1 MEVML
6 IKPPTSNDYDG
17 YTVSIGYVRALLE
30 YVEQCGYA
38 AEKICSSQQLP
49 EIREAPS
56 SARFSVSE
64 WHALMATAESL
75 LGDPCLALTMSEHL
89 KPWNIGLVGF
99 MTMTSSTLE
108 EVGKVSCRYHH
119 LLNDLESVEGTLH
132 PDHFAL
138 RIRQVTPLTDP
149 RITLL
154 TIGAWAW
161 QARLLTGK
169 STLAFDVDF
178 VFSSPGREEQFTRV
192 FGGAA
197 RFNQSDN
204 ALMGSLSYLN
214 LPVVQQ
220 EPSLNRILH
229 QQAEH
234 QVDQH
239 AMSSGSFL
247 AKLENLLA
255 LQMGEKEISLVAL
268 ADALDMAPRTLQ
280 NRLEA
285 VGLTFRDVVD
295 RVRKNMALKYLNDSR
310 LSLFQIALML
320 GFANQS
326 SFHHAFK
333 RWTGQPP
340 GEFRRFQ

>member
-1 MEVML
+1 ML
-6 IKPPTSNDYDG
+6 IKPQIPNDYDG

-30 YVEQCGYA
+30 YAEQCGHA
-38 AEKICSSQQLP
+38 AEEICAPQQLP

-56 SARFSVSE
+56 SARFPVSE
-64 WHALMATAESL
+64 WHALMTTAESL
-75 LGDPCLALTMSEHL
+75 LEDPCLALTMAEHL

-99 MTMTSSTLE
+99 MTMTSSTLQ

-119 LLNDLESVEGTLH
+119 LLNDLESVQGELRGEQ
-132 PDHFAL
+132 FAL
-138 RIRQVTPLTDP
+138 SIQQVTPLIDP

-161 QARLLTGK
+161 QARMLTGK
-169 STLAFDVDF
+169 SNLVFDVNF
-178 VFSSPGREEQFTRV
+178 VFSSPGREDQFTRV
-192 FGGAA
+192 FGGTT
-197 RFNQSDN
+197 RFKQSEN
-204 ALMGSLSYLN
+204 ALLGSSSYLN
-214 LPVVQQ
+214 LPVIQQ

-234 QVDQH
+234 QVGQH

-247 AKLENLLA
+247 ARLENLLA
-255 LQMGEKEISLVAL
+255 LQMGEKEVSLVAM

-280 NRLEA
+280 NRLEG

-295 RVRKNMALKYLNDSR
+295 RVRKNLALKYLNDSR

>member
-1 MEVML
+1 MEAML

-38 AEKICSSQQLP
+38 AEEICSPRQVP
-49 EIREAPS
+49 EIRESPS

-75 LGDPCLALTMSEHL
+75 LEDPCLALTMSEHL

-99 MTMTSSTLE
+99 LTMTSSTLE
-108 EVGKVSCRYHH
+108 EVGKVTCRYHH
-119 LLNDLESVEGTLH
+119 LLNDLESAQGMLNH
-132 PDHFAL
+132 DQFAL
-138 RIRQVTPLTDP
+138 KIRQVTPLTDP

-161 QARLLTGK
+161 QARLLTGR

-178 VFSSPGREEQFTRV
+178 AISSPGREEQFARV
-192 FGGAA
+192 FGGTV
-197 RFNQSDN
+197 RFNQSGS
-204 ALMGSLSYLN
+204 ALKGSLSYLS
-214 LPVVQQ
+214 LPVIQQ
-220 EPSLNRILH
+220 EPSLHRILH

-234 QVDQH
+234 QVDQQ
-239 AMSSGSFL
+239 AMSSGTLL

-255 LQMGEKEISLVAL
+255 LKMGDKEISLAAL
-268 ADALDMAPRTLQ
+268 ADALGMAPRTLQ
-280 NRLEA
+280 NRVEG

-295 RVRKNMALKYLNDSR
+295 RVRQNMALKYLNDSR

>member
-1 MEVML
+1 ML
-6 IKPPTSNDYDG
+6 IKPQLPNDYDG

-30 YVEQCGYA
+30 YVEQCGHA
-38 AEKICSSQQLP
+38 AEKICTSKQLS
-49 EIREAPS
+49 EIRETPS
-56 SARFSVSE
+56 SARFPVSG

-75 LGDPCLALTMSEHL
+75 LDDPCLALTMSEHL

-99 MTMTSSTLE
+99 MTMTSSTLQ

-119 LLNDLESVEGTLH
+119 LLNDLESVQGALHSDQFTLSIH
-132 PDHFAL
+132 
-138 RIRQVTPLTDP
+138 QVTPLTDP

-154 TIGAWAW
+154 TTGAWAW

-169 STLAFDVDF
+169 PNLVFDVNF
-178 VFSSPGREEQFTRV
+178 VFSSLGREEQFARV
-192 FGGAA
+192 FGGTT
-197 RFNQSDN
+197 RFNQSNN
-204 ALMGSLSYLN
+204 ALMGPLSYLN

-229 QQAEH
+229 QHAEH

-247 AKLENLLA
+247 ARLENLLA
-255 LQMGEKEISLVAL
+255 LQMGEKEVSLVAL

-280 NRLEA
+280 SRLET

-295 RVRKNMALKYLNDSR
+295 RVRKNLALKYLNDSR

-320 GFANQS
+320 GFANQT

-340 GEFRRFQ
+340 GEFRRIR